1 MGWGL
6 SFEPEIFLRGKS
18 FSSLYEL
25 ECAIE
30 EENEMINYYE
40 QKLAMLTA
48 ATPPDNVE
56 DEYGISFLHRE
67 LRDLLEGY
75 KESIRNLQNLN
86 TLLGHKKENPDFDM
100 TGE

>member
-1 MGWGL
+1 MGWGI
-6 SFEPEIFLRGKS
+6 SFEPEIYLPGKS

-30 EENEMINYYE
+30 EEEGMINYYE

-75 KESIRNLQNLN
+75 RESIRDLLNLT
-86 TLLGHKKENPDFDM
+86 TLLEYKKENPDFNM

>member
-1 MGWGL
+1 MGWGI
-6 SFEPEIFLRGKS
+6 SFEPETYLRGKS
-18 FSSLYEL
+18 FSNLYEL

-30 EENEMINYYE
+30 EEEGVINYYE

-56 DEYGISFLHRE
+56 DEYGISFLQRE

-75 KESIRNLQNLN
+75 RESIRILLNL
-86 TLLGHKKENPDFDM
+86 TALLEYKKENPDFNM

>member
-1 MGWGL
+1 MGWVI
-6 SFEPEIFLRGKS
+6 SFEPEIYLRGKS
-18 FSSLYEL
+18 FSNLYEL

-30 EENEMINYYE
+30 EEEGVINYYE

-56 DEYGISFLHRE
+56 DEYGISFLQRE

-75 KESIRNLQNLN
+75 RESIRILLNL
-86 TLLGHKKENPDFDM
+86 TALLEYKKENPDFNM